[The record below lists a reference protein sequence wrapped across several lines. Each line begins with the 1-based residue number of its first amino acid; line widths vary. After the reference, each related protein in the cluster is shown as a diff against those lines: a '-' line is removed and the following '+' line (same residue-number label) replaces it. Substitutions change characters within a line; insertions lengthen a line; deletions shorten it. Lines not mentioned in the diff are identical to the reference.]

1 MRSPPHAI
9 ETGFGVRFGAAA
21 ATASAEPGDSPAL
34 DEASEAAASSSTA
47 TAVRVVPM
55 RRIPPRHSRRVRRD
69 PAYQAWSV
77 PQCGQPTEVVTAAL
91 KT

>member
-9 ETGFGVRFGAAA
+9 EIGFGARFGA
-21 ATASAEPGDSPAL
+21 ATASAEPGDSPEP
-34 DEASEAAASSSTA
+34 DEASEAATSSATA

-55 RRIPPRHSRRVRRD
+55 RRIAAEFAARRGE
-69 PAYQAWSV
+69 PSYQAWSV
-77 PQCGQPTEVVTAAL
+77 PQCGQPTEVVTSAV